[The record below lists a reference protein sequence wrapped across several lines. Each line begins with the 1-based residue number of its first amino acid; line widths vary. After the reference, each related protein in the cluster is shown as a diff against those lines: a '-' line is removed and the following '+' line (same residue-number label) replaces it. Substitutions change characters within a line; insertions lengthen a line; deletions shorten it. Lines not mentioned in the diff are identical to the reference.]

1 MQGLRKM
8 GLKRRLFIAFTIMTL
23 VTVAVGAI
31 GVVSMLLLESVRDE
45 LLTGGASAEEIIA
58 ASQQHILFTSCVILA
73 VLVIGV
79 IISLVLAR
87 RISLSIRRPLEK
99 VLNVIGQMSETG
111 DLNFTDECKQ
121 EIRDDGRY
129 PDELGLLSKDFA
141 QMMDGILD
149 KVTALQ
155 VAATGDLT
163 KFAPAASESD
173 TLANATNV
181 LIGNLNAMAREVKK
195 SADQLR
201 VGIVQISQGA
211 QSLAQSTMEQS
222 TTMET
227 LMRTMKEVSSQTEDN
242 AARSQEA
249 SDISTAIWSSAEE
262 GRDSMDKMTQAMD
275 EINTASQS
283 ISVVMKAIDDIAFQ
297 TNILSLNAA
306 VEAARAGQHGR
317 GFAVVAD
324 EVRNLATKSAAAA
337 EDTNKLIANT
347 MTKSGMGMDIVKDTS
362 EYLNRIMNSV
372 SENTWIL
379 KNIATSTAEQ
389 DEAFKEINRGFGQL
403 TNVVHQNSA
412 TAEESAAATEE
423 MSSQTDILLE
433 LVSRFRIGEEDE
445 PVAFIASLVPAGPL
459 VPEAGDDAAF
469 VGPAASVVPEAGGD
483 AVFVGSAAPVE
494 TAEPVVPTEP
504 ETSSLFVP
512 GSESIFGTV
521 SAAGGAPVPV
531 AVVAGA
537 APGEGNG
544 EHEPWKDDVSKY

>member
-8 GLKRRLFIAFTIMTL
+8 GLKRRLFIAFTIMTF
-23 VTVAVGAI
+23 VTVAVGVI
-31 GVVSMLLLESVRDE
+31 GVVSMLLLERVRDE
-45 LLTGGASAEEIIA
+45 LLTGGASTEEIIE
-58 ASQQHILFTSCVILA
+58 ASRQHILFTSCVILA
-73 VLVIGV
+73 VLAIGV
-79 IISLVLAR
+79 VISLVLAR
-87 RISLSIRRPLEK
+87 KISLSIRLPIDN
-99 VLNVIGQMSETG
+99 VLNVIGQVSETG

-121 EIRDDGRY
+121 EIRDDGKY
-129 PDELGLLSKDFA
+129 PDELGRLSGNFA
-141 QMMDGILD
+141 KMMDGILD

-163 KFAPAASESD
+163 TFAPSASEKD

-181 LIGNLNAMAREVKK
+181 LIGNLNAMAREVKN
-195 SADQLR
+195 SADQLSA
-201 VGIVQISQGA
+201 GIVQISQGA

-222 TTMET
+222 TTMES

-242 AARSQEA
+242 AERSQEA

-337 EDTNKLIANT
+337 DDTNKLIANT

-362 EYLNRIMNSV
+362 EYLNKIMNSV

-389 DEAFKEINRGFGQL
+389 NQAFKEINRGFGQL
-403 TNVVHQNSA
+403 TSVVHQNSA
-412 TAEESAAATEE
+412 TAEESAAATEQ
-423 MSSQTDILLE
+423 MSSQTDVLLE
-433 LVSRFRIGEEDE
+433 LVSRFKIDE
-445 PVAFIASLVPAGPL
+445 GDELFEFAAPVAPVAPVVA
-459 VPEAGDDAAF
+459 EAL
-469 VGPAASVVPEAGGD
+469 AASVVPVAAESPD
-483 AVFVGSAAPVE
+483 APDA
-494 TAEPVVPTEP
+494 PVVPVAVAALDAPDAPVAPSGP
-504 ETSSLFVP
+504 EASSLFVP
-512 GSESIFGTV
+512 GSESLFGIDFC
-521 SAAGGAPVPV
+521 AGGAPGPGS
-531 AVVAGA
+531 AAASAASGA
-537 APGEGNG
+537 RTNER
-544 EHEPWKDDVSKY
+544 EPWKDDASKY